1 MIFSFKPFIII
12 IIPPPQSISF
22 PRTQSTSKQ
31 PKGYMAL
38 KNASLQAIDKSKRT
52 HVFEINSAISKNKIL
67 YVQGTL
73 HRNFRFTTH
82 TGVGR

>member
-1 MIFSFKPFIII
+1 
-12 IIPPPQSISF
+12 
-22 PRTQSTSKQ
+22 
-31 PKGYMAL
+31 MAL

-67 YVQGTL
+67 YVQGTR
-73 HRNFRFTTH
+73 HRCNFRFVTTH

>member
-1 MIFSFKPFIII
+1 
-12 IIPPPQSISF
+12 
-22 PRTQSTSKQ
+22 
-31 PKGYMAL
+31 MAL

-73 HRNFRFTTH
+73 RRERCNFRFTTH